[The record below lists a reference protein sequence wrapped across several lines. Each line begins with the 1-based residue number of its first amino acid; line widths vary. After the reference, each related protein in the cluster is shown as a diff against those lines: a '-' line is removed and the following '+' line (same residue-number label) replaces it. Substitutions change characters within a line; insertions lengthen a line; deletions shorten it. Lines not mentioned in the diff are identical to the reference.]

1 MPIFIA
7 TQAKRFTRHGPL
19 QLALT
24 ALALSCCVCFSS
36 PAALADKPTQAAK
49 PSEPY
54 YPWKMDQFA
63 INAPIGG
70 RKGDVARGRKLV
82 ADRNKGNC
90 LACHSMPIP
99 EESFH
104 GTIGPSLAGLASR
117 MTEAQIRL
125 RVVDE
130 QQINPASIMPGYYR
144 DPKLI
149 HRVLW
154 EYEGLTM
161 LTAQEV
167 EDVVAYLVTLK

>member
-1 MPIFIA
+1 
-7 TQAKRFTRHGPL
+7 
-19 QLALT
+19 
-24 ALALSCCVCFSS
+24 
-36 PAALADKPTQAAK
+36 
-49 PSEPY
+49 
-54 YPWKMDQFA
+54 MDQFA
-63 INAPIGG
+63 IKAPIGG
-70 RKGDVARGRKLV
+70 RKGDATRGRKLV

-104 GTIGPSLAGLASR
+104 GSIGPSLAGLASR

-154 EYEGLTM
+154 EYEGLTI

-167 EDVVAYLVTLK
+167 EDMVAYLVTLK

>member
-1 MPIFIA
+1 VPAEAPAQA
-7 TQAKRFTRHGPL
+7 TKPAKT
-19 QLALT
+19 T
-24 ALALSCCVCFSS
+24 
-36 PAALADKPTQAAK
+36 
-49 PSEPY
+49 EPY
-54 YPWKMDQFA
+54 YSWKMEQFA
-63 INAPIGG
+63 IKAPIGD
-70 RKGDVARGRKLV
+70 RKGDAKRGRKIV

-90 LACHSMPIP
+90 LACHNMPIP

-144 DPKLI
+144 DPKLV

-154 EYEGLTM
+154 EYEGLTV
-161 LTAQEV
+161 LSAQEV